1 MSFDD
6 VDGIRSSSPP
16 QASRHPSFFARTNSI
31 KSDRTLTARLA
42 ITHSTQS
49 IKADT
54 GAGKWDTG
62 RAGEREPVVLGRKK
76 EEFEH
81 LESIIRNEK
90 KIQRQHKKD
99 QFEQEYDPRKEC
111 LRSYADM

>member
-1 MSFDD
+1 M
-6 VDGIRSSSPP
+6 G
-16 QASRHPSFFARTNSI
+16 
-31 KSDRTLTARLA
+31 

-49 IKADT
+49 TKADT

-62 RAGEREPVVLGRKK
+62 RVGEREPVVWGSKK

-99 QFEQEYDPRKEC
+99 RFEQEYDPRKEC
-111 LRSYADM
+111 LRSYADLYVFTHVFRFSCLSARLLLMPDHAECLCALPVTGV